1 MKYVKQQNV
10 TVFNNKWL
18 CSIYI
23 ALTLMNIMWGCAIA
37 PKKLV
42 IKDTSKSFNVDT
54 IVSTKSG
61 APVSFKELMD
71 DLSGVQVIYIGEKH
85 TDPAHHN
92 IQLNIIK
99 DLFTKHPKLVVG
111 MEAFAYPYQ
120 EQLDMWSAGKLDQK
134 AFLEKTHWYANWK
147 FDYGLYGDIL
157 EFLKDKKIRLVGLNI
172 PFHIPPKISVG
183 GIENLSDD
191 EKKYLPKQLN
201 TSNPDHRAYVED
213 IFKNHHIRGR
223 ENFEYFY
230 MAQCVWEDTMAESIT
245 NNLKGNIMV
254 VLVGNGHI
262 IRKFGIPDRAY
273 NLTKASFKTVFLSS
287 AGSEA
292 ELSNGD
298 YIWVTP
304 ANKKRTMRKL
314 SKSGA
319 NRHMTHK
326 QDKNKD
332 KSSALSNELS
342 PQTREHIKK

>member
-1 MKYVKQQNV
+1 M
-10 TVFNNKWL
+10 
-18 CSIYI
+18 
-23 ALTLMNIMWGCAIA
+23 
-37 PKKLV
+37 
-42 IKDTSKSFNVDT
+42 
-54 IVSTKSG
+54 
-61 APVSFKELMD
+61 
-71 DLSGVQVIYIGEKH
+71 
-85 TDPAHHN
+85 
-92 IQLNIIK
+92 
-99 DLFTKHPKLVVG
+99 
-111 MEAFAYPYQ
+111 
-120 EQLDMWSAGKLDQK
+120 
-134 AFLEKTHWYANWK
+134 
-147 FDYGLYGDIL
+147 
-157 EFLKDKKIRLVGLNI
+157 NI

-273 NLTKASFKTVFLSS
+273 NLTKASFKTVFLAP
-287 AGSEA
+287 AGSET